1 MMKDR
6 NRMGMMLFLASESVF
21 FLILILA
28 FIYYRSLWNQNSGPN
43 PANQLN
49 LLTTGLFS
57 IALLSSS
64 GAILFAEK
72 RLATKNYREF
82 TLGLLLTVILGDI
95 FLIGQGIEYAHL
107 FQDKI
112 TISQNLFGTTFFT
125 LTGFHGLHVFVGL
138 IMISILSVLSLR
150 QEQHPV
156 SASSVQAIS
165 LYWHF
170 VDAVWVVIF
179 SVVYLWTVLA

>member
-1 MMKDR
+1 MKNR
-6 NRMGMMLFLASESVF
+6 NRLGMMLFLASESVF

-28 FIYYRSLWNQNSGPN
+28 FIYYRSLWDSNSGSN

-49 LLTTGLFS
+49 LLTTGIFS
-57 IALLSSS
+57 LALLSSS

-72 RLATKNYREF
+72 RLIAKNYRGF
-82 TLGLLLTVILGDI
+82 TLGLLLTIVLGGT

-112 TISQNLFGTTFFT
+112 TISQNLFGTTFYT
-125 LTGFHGLHVFVGL
+125 LTGFHGLHVMVGL
-138 IMISILSVLSLR
+138 LMISILCLFSLR
-150 QEQHPV
+150 QDRHPL
-156 SASSVQAIS
+156 SESSVQTIA